1 MLGCCFPYQW
11 RNSTQLADETLSL
24 QVLPLSSKRGR
35 SNRNLQ
41 LTFLSPI
48 IWVIAVTIIR
58 ASVVFL
64 YIHLFPIPSFRIA
77 CYGALLS
84 NMTFLTATIL
94 ADCLICRP
102 ISYRWNFDIA
112 GASCGDEMKLS
123 LFIAICNFLQDVII
137 VVLPMPI
144 LWNLHTA
151 LSRKVALT
159 GMFGMGIVYET

>member
-1 MLGCCFPYQW
+1 
-11 RNSTQLADETLSL
+11 
-24 QVLPLSSKRGR
+24 
-35 SNRNLQ
+35 
-41 LTFLSPI
+41 
-48 IWVIAVTIIR
+48 
-58 ASVVFL
+58 
-64 YIHLFPIPSFRIA
+64 
-77 CYGALLS
+77 
-84 NMTFLTATIL
+84 MTFLTATIL